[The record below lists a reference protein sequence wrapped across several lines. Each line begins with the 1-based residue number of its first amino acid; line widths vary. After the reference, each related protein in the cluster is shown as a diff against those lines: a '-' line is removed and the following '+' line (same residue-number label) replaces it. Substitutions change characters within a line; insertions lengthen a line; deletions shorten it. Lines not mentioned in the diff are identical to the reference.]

1 MNRRSACGLV
11 SVLLLSLMGAASV
24 PPTVTPTVA
33 TNAVRGEYVEVRT
46 ASVFAGA
53 CHYNGERVTEGRS
66 ALSGWNIEGGSFDG
80 VDLAGVK
87 VLAAIACDENLA
99 ESSAARRSALT
110 VDADTDA
117 KAAAAVAWIKAQCAD
132 QLGVVILVR
141 RAPVA
146 FSDESEAFT
155 VSSKEFGSLS
165 VKPMPDRACCT
176 QPQLVWYQPLMPVG
190 DRRVGY
196 MQSASL
202 DYSGVGP
209 TWQRA
214 DENSAIYGRFGR

>member
-1 MNRRSACGLV
+1 M
-11 SVLLLSLMGAASV
+11 SVLLLSLAGAASAPQALGPAV
-24 PPTVTPTVA
+24 SA
-33 TNAVRGEYVEVRT
+33 SAVRGEYVEVRT

-66 ALSGWNIEGGSFDG
+66 ALSAWNFEGGSFEG
-80 VDLAGVK
+80 VDLSGVK

-99 ESSAARRSALT
+99 ESSAARRSAMT

-117 KAAAAVAWIKAQCAD
+117 KAAAAVAWIKSQCAD
-132 QLGVVILVR
+132 QLGVVVHVR

-146 FSDESEAFT
+146 FRDVSEAFT
-155 VSSKEFGSLS
+155 VSSKDFGSLS
-165 VKPMPDRACCT
+165 VTPMPDHACCS
-176 QPQLVWYQPLMPVG
+176 QPQLVWYQPLMALD

-196 MQSASL
+196 TQSASL
-202 DYSGVGP
+202 NYNGVGP

-214 DENSAIYGRFGR
+214 DENSAIYGHFGR